1 MTCREVI
8 DLVADYLANDLCPRA
23 RHRFEAHFAACPDCV
38 TYVRGYADTIRLAR
52 AAYAEPDDR
61 VPVTAAS

>member
-23 RHRFEAHFAACPDCV
+23 ACPDCV
-38 TYVRGYADTIRLAR
+38 TYVRGYADAIRLAR

-61 VPVTAAS
+61 VAVTAAS

>member
-1 MTCREVI
+1 MTCC
-8 DLVADYLANDLCPRA
+8 DLVESVADYLANDLRPRV
-23 RHRFEAHFAACPDCV
+23 RGRFETHLAACPDCV

-52 AAYAEPDDR
+52 AAYAEPEDR